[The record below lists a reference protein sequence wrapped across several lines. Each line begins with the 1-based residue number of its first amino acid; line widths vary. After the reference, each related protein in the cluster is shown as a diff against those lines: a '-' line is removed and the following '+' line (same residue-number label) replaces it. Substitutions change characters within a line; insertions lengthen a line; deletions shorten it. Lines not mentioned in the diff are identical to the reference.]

1 MRLFVAL
8 RPPPEA
14 VADLRA
20 RLPRWPTAPERW
32 HLTLAFLGE
41 LAGPAEVHEQLL
53 TVRRPPFDL
62 RLEGSGTFGR
72 QGPVW
77 VGVGGDADALHD
89 LQHDVAAAVQ
99 AAGVQLERK
108 AYRPHLTV
116 GRRGH
121 PEPAALSGYRG
132 PQWRAHEVELVRS
145 DVGREVV
152 HAVLER
158 YSLRYAG
165 RAPSVSDSTISS

>member
-1 MRLFVAL
+1 VRLFVAL

-20 RLPRWPTAPERW
+20 RLPRWPSAPERW

-41 LAGPAEVHEQLL
+41 LPGPHEVHDQLL
-53 TVRRPPFDL
+53 AVRARAFDVH
-62 RLEGSGTFGR
+62 LEGSGTFGR

-77 VGVGGDADALHD
+77 VGVGGDLDALHD
-89 LQHDVAAAVQ
+89 LQGEVARAVH
-99 AAGVQLERK
+99 AAGVQLERT

-121 PEPAALSGYRG
+121 PRASALSGYRG
-132 PQWRAHEVELVRS
+132 PPWRAAEVELVRS
-145 DVGREVV
+145 DVGRGVV
-152 HAVLER
+152 HTVLER
-158 YSLRYAG
+158 YPLG
-165 RAPSVSDSTISS
+165 

>member
-14 VADLRA
+14 LEDLRA
-20 RLPRWPTAPERW
+20 RLPRWPSAPERW

-41 LAGPAEVHEQLL
+41 LPGPEQVHDQLL
-53 TVRRPPFDL
+53 AVRQPAFAL

-77 VGVGGDADALHD
+77 VGVGGELDALHD
-89 LQHDVAAAVQ
+89 LADDVRRAVQ
-99 AAGVQLERK
+99 AAGVQLDRK

-121 PEPAALSGYRG
+121 PNSAALSGYRG
-132 PQWRAHEVELVRS
+132 PAWRASEVELVRS
-145 DVGREVV
+145 DVGRSVV
-152 HAVLER
+152 HTVLER
-158 YSLRYAG
+158 FPLG
-165 RAPSVSDSTISS
+165 

>member
-1 MRLFVAL
+1 MRLFVAV
-8 RPPPEA
+8 RPPPGA

-20 RLPRWPTAPERW
+20 RLARWPSAPERW

-41 LAGPAEVHEQLL
+41 PAGPDEVDEQLRAALAGSEA
-53 TVRRPPFDL
+53 FDL

-77 VGVGGDADALHD
+77 VGVGGDVDALHD
-89 LQHDVAAAVQ
+89 LQSDVARAVG

-121 PEPAALSGYRG
+121 PSPAALAGYRG
-132 PQWRAHEVELVRS
+132 PSWPASEVELVRS
-145 DVGREVV
+145 DVGRSVV
-152 HAVLER
+152 HTVLER
-158 YSLRYAG
+158 YPLRRPAG
-165 RAPSVSDSTISS
+165 TAQP

>member
-14 VADLRA
+14 LAHLAA
-20 RLPRWPTAPERW
+20 RLPRWPSAPERW

-41 LAGPAEVHEQLL
+41 LPGPQEVHDQLL
-53 TVRRPPFDL
+53 RVRSRAFDL
-62 RLEGSGTFGR
+62 HLEGSGMFGR

-77 VGVGGDADALHD
+77 VGVGGDVDALLD
-89 LQHDVAAAVQ
+89 LQAEVARAVR

-108 AYRPHLTV
+108 AFRPHLTV

-121 PEPAALSGYRG
+121 PSPALLAGYRG
-132 PQWRAHEVELVRS
+132 PLWRPTEVELVRS
-145 DVGREVV
+145 DVGRDVV
-152 HAVLER
+152 HTVLER
-158 YSLRYAG
+158 YPLDQPCS
-165 RAPSVSDSTISS
+165 APSG

>member
-8 RPPPEA
+8 RPPAEA

-20 RLPRWPTAPERW
+20 RLPRWPSAPERW

-41 LAGPAEVHEQLL
+41 LPGPAQVHDQLL
-53 TVRRPPFDL
+53 ALRQPAFDL

-77 VGVGGDADALHD
+77 VGVGGDVDALRD
-89 LQHDVAAAVQ
+89 LQAAVDRAVR
-99 AAGVQLERK
+99 AAGVALERR

-116 GRRGH
+116 GRKGH
-121 PEPAALSGYRG
+121 PSAAALSGYRG
-132 PQWRAHEVELVRS
+132 PSWRAGEVELVRS
-145 DVGREVV
+145 DVGRQVV
-152 HAVLER
+152 HTVLQR
-158 YSLRYAG
+158 YPL
-165 RAPSVSDSTISS
+165 V

>member
-8 RPPPEA
+8 RPPPA
-14 VADLRA
+14 ALADLQA
-20 RLPRWPTAPERW
+20 RLPRWPSAPERW

-41 LAGPAEVHEQLL
+41 LAGPDEVHAQLRQ
-53 TVRRPPFDL
+53 VRRPAFDL

-77 VGVGGDADALHD
+77 VGVGGDVDALHD
-89 LQHDVAAAVQ
+89 LAADVRDAVTT
-99 AAGVQLERK
+99 AGVELERK

-121 PEPAALSGYRG
+121 PHPASLAGYRG
-132 PQWRAHEVELVRS
+132 PAWRAHELELVRS
-145 DVGREVV
+145 DVGRSVV
-152 HAVLER
+152 HTVLER
-158 YSLRYAG
+158 YPLG
-165 RAPSVSDSTISS
+165 

>member
-8 RPPPEA
+8 RPPSEA

-20 RLPRWPTAPERW
+20 RLPRWPSDPERW

-41 LAGPAEVHEQLL
+41 LAGPEQVHAQLL
-53 TVRRPPFDL
+53 TVRAPAFDL

-77 VGVGGDADALHD
+77 VGVGGDVDALHD
-89 LQHDVAAAVQ
+89 LQAQVARAVQ

-121 PEPAALSGYRG
+121 PKPGALSGYRG
-132 PQWRAHEVELVRS
+132 PQWRAREVELVRS
-145 DVGREVV
+145 DVGKQVV
-152 HAVLER
+152 HTVLER
-158 YSLRYAG
+158 YPLS
-165 RAPSVSDSTISS
+165 